1 MVFIFGLLLTVDVFL
16 ALALLKL
23 TERVNELA
31 HKVDRVEQVAN
42 SKYDTLRKHYDDQYM
57 SLNARYNVH
66 RMFHIMKG
74 DNI

>member
-1 MVFIFGLLLTVDVFL
+1 MAFIFGLLLTVDVLL

-31 HKVDRVEQVAN
+31 HKVDHNERLTN
-42 SKYDTLRKHYDDQYM
+42 TKYDTLRKHYDDQYM

-74 DNI
+74 DKL